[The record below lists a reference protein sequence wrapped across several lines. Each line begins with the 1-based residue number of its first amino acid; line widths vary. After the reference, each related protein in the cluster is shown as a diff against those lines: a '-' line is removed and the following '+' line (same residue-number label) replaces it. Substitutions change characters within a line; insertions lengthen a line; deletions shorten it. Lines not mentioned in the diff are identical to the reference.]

1 MSRFYPEPFSFG
13 TGAAAS
19 GADEIVIVLF
29 PGNRV
34 LLAGDRLPR
43 SSELPFFAGDG
54 VRIGR
59 IDRTACVMVEESP
72 VPAEVESGT
81 LRQIEIREALTL
93 LSELEQT
100 ALCRARTLSFWR
112 RNRRYCGACGAEL
125 EDRSEECARGCPSCG
140 AVFYPQIAPAVI
152 TAITDERGRLLL
164 AHNSRFREGVYSLIA
179 GFVEPG
185 ESMESAV
192 RREIREEVGLE
203 VKEIRYAGSQS
214 WPYPNSLMIGLTAE
228 YAGGDIRTHGI
239 EITDA
244 RFCTP
249 EDMPDIPS
257 PGSIARRLID
267 QWLNQQQET
276 QRG

>member
-1 MSRFYPEPFSFG
+1 MSCFYPEPFSAG
-13 TGAAAS
+13 TEFES
-19 GADEIVIVLF
+19 SDEVIIALS

-34 LLAGDRLPR
+34 LLAGERLPHAA
-43 SSELPFFAGDG
+43 ELPIGEKRRL
-54 VRIGR
+54 RIGR
-59 IDRTACVMVEESP
+59 IDDAVCTVLDAESSEP
-72 VPAEVESGT
+72 DAPFRRV
-81 LRQIEIREALTL
+81 EIREALTVL
-93 LSELEQT
+93 DEPEQI
-100 ALCRARTLSFWR
+100 ALCRARTLTFWR
-112 RNRRYCGACGAEL
+112 HNRRYCGCCGHEL
-125 EDRSEECARGCPSCG
+125 VDRAEECARSCPACG

-179 GFVEPG
+179 GFVESG

-214 WPYPNSLMIGLTAE
+214 WPYPNSLMIGFTAK
-228 YAGGDIRTHGI
+228 YAGGEIRPDGV

-249 EDMPDIPS
+249 SDMPDIPS
-257 PGSIARRLID
+257 PGSIARKLID
-267 QWLNQQQET
+267 QWLKQQQET
-276 QRG
+276 QKG